1 VSPLELVD
9 DRFAELTRELRASRP
24 TASVELRERLE
35 AEALAPPPSRRP
47 LPSLRRLVPAVA
59 LGGLALSLG
68 VAAAV
73 GLIHSGSE
81 SGSPAG
87 ALAHRALTTNYGA
100 AGQGAPAGLPAPVA
114 PSERKDQALVPAPSR
129 LQQYDASLT
138 LRVKD
143 TDELSRRTQQAMRV
157 TRALGGYVATASFD
171 VPGRRGT
178 STLVVRV
185 PIDRVQQALAKFSDY
200 GTLLSQRIS
209 VQDLQQR
216 ADAQGSRINALRRA
230 IVTLE
235 ARLEGNPTASER
247 ARLERLLTIE
257 KHRLVAQQKRLRATV
272 RRAELARVA
281 LTLVTPKPKAAAA
294 SSRLDRTLD
303 DAGSV
308 LARELQVLL
317 YALIVVGPLLL
328 LGGVALVA
336 ARTQRSRSDRRLLER
351 S

>member
-1 VSPLELVD
+1 MSPLELVD
-9 DRFAELTRELRASRP
+9 DRFGELTRELRASRP
-24 TASVELRERLE
+24 RASVELRERLE
-35 AEALAPPPSRRP
+35 ALAPPPPRRP
-47 LPSLRRLVPAVA
+47 LPSLRRLAPAVA
-59 LGGLALSLG
+59 LGCLAVSLG

-81 SGSPAG
+81 SGSPTDV
-87 ALAHRALTTNYGA
+87 LAHRALTTNYGA
-100 AGQGAPAGLPAPVA
+100 ARQGARAGLPAPVA
-114 PSERKDQALVPAPSR
+114 PSERKDQAFVPASSR

-143 TDELSRRTQQAMRV
+143 TDELSRRTQQAMSV

-185 PIDRVQQALAKFSDY
+185 PIDRVQETLAKFSDY

-209 VQDLQQR
+209 VHDLQQR

-230 IVTLE
+230 ITTLE
-235 ARLEGNPTASER
+235 AQLQVNPTAGER

-281 LTLVTPKPKAAAA
+281 LTLVTPKPGAAAA

-317 YALIVVGPLLL
+317 YALIVAGPLLL
-328 LGGVALVA
+328 LGGLALVA
-336 ARTQRSRSDRRLLER
+336 ARTQRSRSDQRLLER